1 MGMVLGLRD
10 LALPLL
16 RKYGLNY
23 AWSTRESPPMPTP
36 SWSPPTALLQKSHDA
51 TMLHLLR
58 CSVINSLTS
67 GSP

>member
-23 AWSTRESPPMPTP
+23 AWSKRESQQIPTP
-36 SWSPPTALLQKSHDA
+36 S
-51 TMLHLLR
+51 
-58 CSVINSLTS
+58 
-67 GSP
+67 